1 MSGYATD
8 TKKKEKENL
17 KYTHNVKIFLEA
29 RVGMFALNHK
39 EVSLICLAASFF
51 LRKLLQ
57 HAITRDTLC
66 ILFLTAVVHLSFN
79 SVWDTL
85 HAFNN

>member
-1 MSGYATD
+1 M
-8 TKKKEKENL
+8 
-17 KYTHNVKIFLEA
+17 KIILEA
-29 RVGMFALNHK
+29 RVGKFALNHK

-57 HAITRDTLC
+57 HVITRDTLC

-79 SVWDTL
+79 SV
-85 HAFNN
+85 